1 LDLNL
6 KSRIISVS
14 LIIPAYKD
22 AATLGRAIDSVLA
35 QTRKPDEIIVINDCS
50 PETDSI
56 EEVLLHYP
64 EIVYVKNPVNLG
76 LAASRNVGVK
86 TASGEIICFLD
97 ADDEL
102 QSQKIE
108 FQLKVYKFDAA
119 VSCLVT
125 KTTGSTSVKK
135 LFDKDFK
142 LRIFKSSSQN
152 ILRNTIVGA
161 SLMISKDLLMRFGG
175 YDEKLRSSEDFDLWL
190 RLMDGGVYIY
200 DVQLPLYN
208 YYFNENGLSKNYRN
222 ISHWEIEVLKKYF
235 NRKGGKFLESTTDA
249 GIWAFWLLKH
259 LLRYE
264 KGKDE
269 KLKEKIIQSIELL
282 CEHQLIRWII
292 LFIQKSRFL
301 KIFSSLHKSN

>member
-1 LDLNL
+1 MNL
-6 KSRIISVS
+6 KSRIYSVS
-14 LIIPAYKD
+14 LIIPVYKD
-22 AATLGRAIDSVLA
+22 AATLGRAIDSVLS

-50 PETDSI
+50 PETDRI

-64 EIVYVKNPVNLG
+64 DIVYVRNPMNLG

-86 TASGEIICFLD
+86 TSSGEIICFLD

-125 KTTGSTSVKK
+125 KTRGSTAVTK

-161 SLMISKDLLMRFGG
+161 SIMISKDLLLRFGG

-190 RLMDGGVYIY
+190 RLLDGGVCVYA
-200 DVQLPLYN
+200 VQLPLYN
-208 YYFNENGLSKNYRN
+208 YYFNENGLSKNFRN
-222 ISHWEIEVLKKYF
+222 ISHWELEVLKKYF
-235 NRKGGKFLESTTDA
+235 NRKGGKFLKSTTDA

-264 KGKDE
+264 KSRDE
-269 KLKEKIIQSIELL
+269 ELKERVLQNIEFLR
-282 CEHQLIRWII
+282 EHQLIRWMI
-292 LFIQKSRFL
+292 LFMQKSRFL